1 MKITKE
7 QILLNTVRMIT
18 LNEPF
23 ASLMAFHKKQETRN
37 RDTKVRG
44 LVAIH
49 AAKIPY
55 SNSKLRDLCSPLILK
70 IIDSLVPYRLT
81 NRSKIIAIG
90 YLVGTKFMGDHPN
103 FKSEIEAKCYVNY
116 NPDLWIWEFE
126 DMTPIEPIYMK
137 GNQGWSI
144 LSDEIKTRINP
155 L

>member
-7 QILLNTVRMIT
+7 QILLNPVRMLT

-23 ASLMAFHKKQETRN
+23 ASLMAFHNKQETRN

-55 SNSKLRDLCSPLILK
+55 DNTKLRQLCNPLLLK
-70 IIDSLVPYRLT
+70 IIDKLVPYRLT

-103 FKSEIEAKCYVNY
+103 FESEIEHKCYVNY
-116 NPDLWIWEFE
+116 NPNLWIWEFE

-137 GNQGWSI
+137 GKQGWSI
-144 LSDEIKTRINP
+144 LSSEIKQRIKP